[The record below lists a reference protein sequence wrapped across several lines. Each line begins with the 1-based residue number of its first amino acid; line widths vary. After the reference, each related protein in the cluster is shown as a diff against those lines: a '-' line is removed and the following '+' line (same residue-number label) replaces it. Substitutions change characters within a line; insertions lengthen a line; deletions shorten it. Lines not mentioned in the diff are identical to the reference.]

1 MKLSRFSRVILVC
14 LAAFLILTALFTY
27 LSRAKYLESLPLVQ
41 TVEAAPGKLQKSYA
55 LTGTVVCERIN
66 ERAVYAPADL
76 RVLSV
81 ESVSGESAPEG
92 AVLVRFDEKQMK
104 LSKLALSISIL
115 ELEEQKSA
123 LAGDKSE
130 KAALTLEYL
139 DARLAL
145 AKENLAS
152 LDVLCTDG
160 GLCLPRAADLLY
172 LIPRGT
178 VNVQAGQLL
187 ARYIPFPA
195 GKEIVFTLPDS
206 ALPPKVGTNITCALP
221 VYDPQTEALSVQTEQ
236 HLPIAHVTQKD
247 GVYTFTV
254 PIERANVWLHEG
266 EQIALEVS
274 FVGETEYPFVVP
286 RTAVQLDGESA
297 AVYLLTEQD
306 SPLGK
311 QTLLRRQT
319 VSVRAMDDER
329 AVLSADPGG
338 KIARFA
344 SACADG
350 QLVRVW

>member
-195 GKEIVFTLPDS
+195 GKEIVFTLPS
-206 ALPPKVGTNITCALP
+206 SSLPPKVGTNITCALP
-221 VYDPQTEALSVQTEQ
+221 VYDPQTETLSVQTEQ
-236 HLPIAHVTQKD
+236 HLPISRVAQRD
-247 GVYTFTV
+247 DAYTFTV
-254 PIERANVWLHEG
+254 PVDRANVWLHEG
-266 EQIALEVS
+266 EQLSLDVGYI
-274 FVGETEYPFVVP
+274 GETEYPFVVP
-286 RTAVQLDGESA
+286 RSAVKEEDGA
-297 AVYLLTEQD
+297 YAVFLITERD
-306 SPLGK
+306 CVLGT
-311 QTLLRRQT
+311 QIFLRRQA
-319 VSVRAMDDER
+319 VQVLAMDDER
-329 AVLSADPGG
+329 AVLAFDPGSRLS
-338 KIARFA
+338 RFA
-344 SACADG
+344 SGCADG
-350 QLVRVW
+350 MTVRLW